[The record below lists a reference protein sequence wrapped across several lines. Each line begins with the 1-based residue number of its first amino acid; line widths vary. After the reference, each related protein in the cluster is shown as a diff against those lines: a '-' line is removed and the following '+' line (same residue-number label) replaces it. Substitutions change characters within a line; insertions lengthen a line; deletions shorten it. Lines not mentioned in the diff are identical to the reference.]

1 MLQITLA
8 TVALVSFAS
17 IEDANPIPW
26 PAIEKVANE
35 FLLAESFPSLVLGI
49 AIGDRVEYRT
59 FGRLT
64 LAPDAKAPTV
74 DTLYEIGSISK
85 TFTGVLFADA
95 VIRGELAI
103 DAKLADHV
111 PEGTTVPD
119 EEETAITL
127 AMLSNHSS
135 ALPRMPG
142 NFTPRDGSNPYADY
156 DTKKLYDALA
166 LVTLNRNPGT
176 RYEYSNFA
184 VGLLGQILVDEC
196 GATNYE
202 TLLRDRLLAPLGFRD
217 TFIALD
223 AAQLERL
230 APGHTADLEPA
241 SRWDFLALAPA
252 GAIRASIQD
261 LLKWGQAQYAG
272 EESPL
277 AKAIALSHQVSFED
291 PTNQTKVGLGWHIS
305 PVGALW
311 HTGQT
316 GGYHSYLGISKEQR
330 TAVAGIANAGTG
342 DVDKV
347 ADYAL
352 ALCLGKNPA
361 APVVT
366 KPVAVSE
373 KELDALAGTFR
384 LQGPVIFTIVVEKE
398 GLKRPKGLWAQ
409 LTGQPSV
416 RVYPESATRFR
427 YRVVDAALS
436 FEVENGVAKAVTLH
450 QNGRDQRCERINP

>member
-1 MLQITLA
+1 MLQITFA

-17 IEDANPIPW
+17 IEDSSPIPW
-26 PAIEKVANE
+26 PAIEKVANA
-35 FLLAESFPSLVLGI
+35 FLQAESFPSLALGI

-64 LAPDAKAPTV
+64 LAPDAKTPTV

-85 TFTGVLFADA
+85 TYTGVLFADA
-95 VIRGELAI
+95 VTRGVFAL
-103 DAKLADHV
+103 DAGLADHV
-111 PEGTTVPD
+111 PEGTVVPD

-142 NFTPRDGSNPYADY
+142 NFMPRDGSNPYADY
-156 DTKKLYDALA
+156 DAKRLYDALS

-176 RYEYSNFA
+176 RYEYSNYA

-196 GATNYE
+196 GATSYE
-202 TLLRDRLLAPLGFRD
+202 ALLRDRLLAPLEFRD
-217 TFIALD
+217 TFITLD
-223 AAQLERL
+223 AKQIDRL
-230 APGHTADLEPA
+230 APGHTADLEPT

-261 LLKWGQAQYAG
+261 LLKWGRVQYASD
-272 EESPL
+272 ESPL
-277 AKAIALSHQVSFED
+277 GKAITLSHQLSFED
-291 PTNQTKVGLGWHIS
+291 TTSHTKVGLGWHIS
-305 PVGALW
+305 PIGVLW
-311 HTGQT
+311 HNGQT
-316 GGYHSYLGISKEQR
+316 GGYHSYLGIAKEQR
-330 TAVAGIANAGTG
+330 IAVAGLGNAGTG

-352 ALCLGKNPA
+352 ALCMGKTPA
-361 APVVT
+361 EPVVT
-366 KPVAVSE
+366 QPVEVSE

-384 LQGPVIFTIVVEKE
+384 LQGPVIFTIVVEKD

-436 FEVENGVAKAVTLH
+436 FEVENGLAKAVTLH